1 MYMVLFCNLESINN
15 SKNKEYMLTIEAI
28 KTGPKP
34 KTDNG
39 DLDKRRRVASP
50 NAPKYNPPLKVQKTK
65 K

>member
-1 MYMVLFCNLESINN
+1 MYIVLYCNLESINN
-15 SKNKEYMLTIEAI
+15 SKSKEYMLNIEAI

-39 DLDKRRRVASP
+39 DLDKRRRVAPP

>member
-1 MYMVLFCNLESINN
+1 
-15 SKNKEYMLTIEAI
+15 MLTIEAI

-39 DLDKRRRVASP
+39 DLDKRRRVAPP
-50 NAPKYNPPLKVQKTK
+50 NAPKNNPPLKVQKTK

>member
-1 MYMVLFCNLESINN
+1 MYTVLFFNLESINN

-39 DLDKRRRVASP
+39 DLDKRHRVAPP
-50 NAPKYNPPLKVQKTK
+50 NAPKNNPPLKVQKPK

>member
-1 MYMVLFCNLESINN
+1 LFNLGSINYT
-15 SKNKEYMLTIEAI
+15 NKKELMLSIKAI

-39 DLDKRRRVASP
+39 DLDKRRRVAPP
-50 NAPKYNPPLKVQKTK
+50 NAPKYNPPLKVQKPK